1 MIIKGEYFKEGE
13 FYRPYVS
20 VEISFPELRVTDYI
34 WFLVDTGADKTAISE
49 KDVLRLG
56 IDYNKLQKADK
67 DLGGIGGSVDTYETE
82 AVIKLS
88 KDHVDRINVLVMKNK
103 IPDEIQG
110 EERGKWKILHQKIPS
125 LLGRDILD
133 EFGVFIHR
141 KTNRLLILSDDEIPE
156 EMFRVV

>member
-20 VEISFPELRVTDYI
+20 VEVSFPELRVTDYI

-56 IDYNKLQKADK
+56 IDYKKIHKADK
-67 DLGGIGGSVDTYETE
+67 DLGGIGGSVETYETE
-82 AVIKLS
+82 VVIKLS
-88 KDHVDRINVLVMKNK
+88 KEHIDRINVLVMKNK
-103 IPDEIQG
+103 IPNEIQK
-110 EERGKWKILHQKIPS
+110 EEREKWKILYQKIPS

-156 EMFRVV
+156 EIFRIV